1 MKITVK
7 QLRSI
12 IKEEARRAIRETRE
26 SVKNLELRDAFDE
39 IYLEGGY
46 VSIEDLESALAVPP
60 GAITDQ
66 QLFDVGLKLDED
78 GTVTDI

>member
-1 MKITVK
+1 MKIRLS

-12 IKEEARRAIRETRE
+12 IKEEARRAMRESRE

-46 VSIEDLESALAVPP
+46 VSIEELESSLAVPP
-60 GAITDQ
+60 GTITDQ

>member
-12 IKEEARRAIRETRE
+12 IKEEARKVMRETRE
-26 SVKNLELRDAFDE
+26 SVSNLELRDAFDE

-46 VSIEDLESALAVPP
+46 VSIEDLESALAVYP

>member
-12 IKEEARRAIRETRE
+12 IKEEARKVIRETRE
-26 SVKNLELRDAFDE
+26 SVSNLELRDAFDE

-46 VSIEDLESALAVPP
+46 VSIEDLESALAVYP

>member
-12 IKEEARRAIRETRE
+12 IKEEARKVMRETRE
-26 SVKNLELRDAFDE
+26 SVSNLELRDAFDE

-46 VSIEDLESALAVPP
+46 VSIEELESSLAVYP

-66 QLFDVGLKLDED
+66 QLFDVGLKVDED